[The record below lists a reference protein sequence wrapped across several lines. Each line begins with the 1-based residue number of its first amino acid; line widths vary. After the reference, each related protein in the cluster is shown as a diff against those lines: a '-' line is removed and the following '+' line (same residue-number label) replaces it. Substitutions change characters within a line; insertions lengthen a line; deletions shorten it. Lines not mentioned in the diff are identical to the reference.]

1 MYYRK
6 KHKITRNSFLKILTE
21 LF

>member
-6 KHKITRNSFLKILTE
+6 KHKTTRNSFLKILTE